1 MTITVAG
8 ITNYSGTTAEPMIHQ
23 FTQAGTFTVTG
34 TYTPAAGPPQSR
46 SIIVKSVA
54 AAFPATPA
62 VWVGNSRLWDGPN
75 LPAEAALEAD
85 PRVQLDPQRMA
96 ASTSQFVLGIDAP
109 EPRFAVARLG
119 VGGPVLTN
127 SAFEGFRFF
136 SSWQTDVEVLSTFE
150 DGSRL
155 VAMGLV
161 LSPVLSQVAVRVNIV
176 VGGITFDDGTLI
188 KTLTSADFNALGES
202 QVRFILPA
210 SATTSVCHETRVYQG
225 PVLLGV
231 HTR

>member
-1 MTITVAG
+1 M
-8 ITNYSGTTAEPMIHQ
+8 
-23 FTQAGTFTVTG
+23 
-34 TYTPAAGPPQSR
+34 
-46 SIIVKSVA
+46 
-54 AAFPATPA
+54 
-62 VWVGNSRLWDGPN
+62 
-75 LPAEAALEAD
+75 
-85 PRVQLDPQRMA
+85 
-96 ASTSQFVLGIDAP
+96 
-109 EPRFAVARLG
+109 
-119 VGGPVLTN
+119 LTN